1 MPEIVRWFAILY
13 ILYLVY
19 CFGVTITITIILYE
33 NKEDCTGRLVEDK
46 RFAYLLNFSVQFT
59 KLRNLIF

>member
-1 MPEIVRWFAILY
+1 MVCH
-13 ILYLVY
+13 LVY
-19 CFGVTITITIILYE
+19 LIFGLLFWITITILYE